1 MQPDHFYGSE
11 GIQFPPSPKS
21 DGKTWL
27 DPKDDP
33 TASRGIPVFKPT
45 MEQFKDFEAYMEK
58 INCWGQRSG
67 IVKVIPP
74 KEWTESL
81 PSIKPQLKDVKIK
94 TPIEQHML
102 GNSGLYRQQNMEKRK
117 VMSVR
122 EWVELCNKEEFR
134 APAVHEVGLE
144 SRRDVAPRPRRGKK
158 KESTSAEK
166 EPTVKDEAIEVKV
179 AAVPSPPGS
188 DGAPSP
194 RPEST
199 PGPLA
204 SGSQLNWTGKAKEP
218 AQKSKRQPQSRE
230 ARQANLAERAL
241 KDDEFIEGFDAVTD
255 WLPHNTL
262 ASDYTPEFCQKLE
275 RHYWRNCGLGKSPW
289 YGADT
294 LGTLYTDETSVWNVG
309 HLPSALD
316 RLLPQSS
323 KGLPGVN
330 TPYLYFGMWRATF
343 AWHVEDMDLYSINYI
358 HFGAPK
364 FWYAVPQAKAGS
376 LEHAMRTYFPKDTS
390 QCHQFLRHKSFL
402 VSPTTLAKYSC
413 RPNHLVQHAGEFVI
427 TYPRGYHAG
436 FNLGLNCAESVN
448 FALECWIELGRN
460 AKVCKCVSDSVR
472 IDVDQ
477 LIRDRAEEAKEAL
490 EESEAPQ
497 KPKRSHK
504 KKALAEV
511 PVLPS
516 PVKQE
521 ATDRVTL
528 KISKKRKSDEKE
540 EAPKLKKIKLKASPK
555 KLPPPPAVGL
565 ALSPSSF
572 ASSSKSPV
580 VMLKIPPRVA
590 EPEPYPCCL
599 CVSMQQEGLLAVHE
613 PPVNRRDAV
622 DAANNPKLWMA
633 HELCAKIIPETWVDE
648 FDGSDGTKKKMVF
661 GVGAIVKDRWNLKC
675 SACSR
680 ARPKAH
686 GAPVQC
692 TKGKCPKAFHV
703 TCAAKTDDNNTMFNV
718 VREVEKEVVLWEPPA
733 APLYDPSAMHV
744 DQGANSVYPKPE
756 ERVLKTIK
764 KYEVQILCAQHN
776 PAVAAQK
783 RASKI
788 EKIRQDL
795 LALPVDSRIK
805 IRVSSGVFEV
815 SLIRVIEETCSVEV
829 RWDADTKR
837 EFKWGSVVFGSTDGP
852 VQQKYSD
859 GRPTGGNAATS
870 VPVQIYPSITA
881 ATAVMSTHPTPVATP
896 PVASSSTLPP
906 GPAKST
912 AAATSTAP
920 AAPAYNPYTQH
931 PQQRTVAPYEYWSY
945 INAAQQMPYT
955 GFPQTY
961 TYPYGAYYS
970 GATAY
975 PNNPSY
981 NMYTYPQPTAGFVPA
996 PAPIPAAATVTSQQQ
1011 QQQQQYRNGGLQW
1024 QRPYQGPAMGATP
1037 TPGGSQEMQPGVDQR
1052 SQSQPRT
1059 RETST
1064 SADRPVSRPPS
1075 SAQSRNLSADGGQ
1088 ATANLATNTNSNSD
1102 VNSSGVSGA
1111 RSATSSAPSSQS
1123 PAQAQ
1128 TGMQVDSA
1136 PGRGEKAGSSAP
1148 VSDAS
1153 LASITAPTAVNEQ
1166 GSNASTNVVSSNSPS
1181 SSASPPVGT
1190 PTSSST
1196 PAPLHQIT
1204 SVDLGML
1211 AQLPEAQLTEIL
1223 SNNPSLREVIL
1234 NALNM
1239 NSGAVAQASASYS
1252 LT

>member
-1 MQPDHFYGSE
+1 MSGTSRSSSLTPCRSPTPEPEIMQPDHFYGSE

-158 KESTSAEK
+158 KESTSVEK

-188 DGAPSP
+188 EGAASP

-204 SGSQLNWTGKAKEP
+204 SGSQLNGAGKSKEP

-241 KDDEFIEGFDAVTD
+241 KDDEFIEGFDSDTD

-460 AKVCKCVSDSVR
+460 AKVCKCVPDSVR

-555 KLPPPPAVGL
+555 KPPPPPAVGL

-572 ASSSKSPV
+572 ASSSKTSV
-580 VMLKIPPRVA
+580 VMLKIPPRVT

-622 DAANNPKLWMA
+622 DSANNPKVWMA

-648 FDGSDGTKKKMVF
+648 FDVSDGTKKKMVF

-837 EFKWGSVVFGSTDGP
+837 EFKWGSVVFGSTDGL

-859 GRPTGGNAATS
+859 GL
-870 VPVQIYPSITA
+870 
-881 ATAVMSTHPTPVATP
+881 
-896 PVASSSTLPP
+896 ASSSTLPP

-996 PAPIPAAATVTSQQQ
+996 PAPMPTAATVTPQQ
-1011 QQQQQYRNGGLQW
+1011 QQQQQYRNGSLQW

-1037 TPGGSQEMQPGVDQR
+1037 TPGGSQEMQQGVDQR

-1088 ATANLATNTNSNSD
+1088 ASANLATSTNSNSD

-1111 RSATSSAPSSQS
+1111 RSASGNSSSASF
-1123 PAQAQ
+1123 
-1128 TGMQVDSA
+1128 
-1136 PGRGEKAGSSAP
+1136 
-1148 VSDAS
+1148 
-1153 LASITAPTAVNEQ
+1153 
-1166 GSNASTNVVSSNSPS
+1166 ASTNVVSSNSPS

-1196 PAPLHQIT
+1196 PAPPHQIT

-1239 NSGAVAQASASYS
+1239 NSGAVAQAASYS

>member
-1 MQPDHFYGSE
+1 MSGTSRSSSLTPCRSPTPEPEIMQPDHFYGSE

-67 IVKVIPP
+67 I
-74 KEWTESL
+74 EWTESL

-122 EWVELCNKEEFR
+122 EWVELCTKEEFR

-204 SGSQLNWTGKAKEP
+204 SGSQLNGAGKAKEP

-241 KDDEFIEGFDAVTD
+241 KDDEFIEGFDSDTD

-460 AKVCKCVSDSVR
+460 AK
-472 IDVDQ
+472 

-540 EAPKLKKIKLKASPK
+540 EAPKFKKIKLKASPK
-555 KLPPPPAVGL
+555 KPPPPPAVGL

-599 CVSMQQEGLLAVHE
+599 CISMQQEGLLAVHE

-622 DAANNPKLWMA
+622 DGANNPKVWMA

-661 GVGAIVKDRWNLKC
+661 GVGAIVKDRWHLKC

-703 TCAAKTDDNNTMFNV
+703 TCAAKTDDDNTMFNV

-744 DQGANSVYPKPE
+744 DQGANSVYPKAE

-783 RASKI
+783 RASKL

-859 GRPTGGNAATS
+859 GRPTGGTAATS

-881 ATAVMSTHPTPVATP
+881 ATAVLSTHPTPVATP
-896 PVASSSTLPP
+896 PVASSSTLPTW
-906 GPAKST
+906 ACKIYRRR
-912 AAATSTAP
+912 TSTAP

-931 PQQRTVAPYEYWSY
+931 PQQRTVAPYEYGSTSPLHSRCLTMVSLKR
-945 INAAQQMPYT
+945 ILT
-955 GFPQTY
+955 IRGVH
-961 TYPYGAYYS
+961 S

-975 PNNPSY
+975 PQQSVVQHVYISTTDGRVRP
-981 NMYTYPQPTAGFVPA
+981 G
-996 PAPIPAAATVTSQQQ
+996 TSAYACCSNSEQQQQ

-1024 QRPYQGPAMGATP
+1024 QRPYQGPAMGATL
-1037 TPGGSQEMQPGVDQR
+1037 TPGVDQR

-1064 SADRPVSRPPS
+1064 SAGP
-1075 SAQSRNLSADGGQ
+1075 LKH
-1088 ATANLATNTNSNSD
+1088 
-1102 VNSSGVSGA
+1102 
-1111 RSATSSAPSSQS
+1111 
-1123 PAQAQ
+1123 
-1128 TGMQVDSA
+1128 GMQVDSDR
-1136 PGRGEKAGSSAP
+1136 GQGEKAGSLASM
-1148 VSDAS
+1148 SDAS

-1166 GSNASTNVVSSNSPS
+1166 QHSNANTNVVSSNSPS
-1181 SSASPPVGT
+1181 SSASPPV
-1190 PTSSST
+1190 
-1196 PAPLHQIT
+1196 
-1204 SVDLGML
+1204 
-1211 AQLPEAQLTEIL
+1211 AQLTEIL
-1223 SNNPSLREVIL
+1223 SNNPSLRERRRS
-1234 NALNM
+1234 A
-1239 NSGAVAQASASYS
+1239 AASYS